1 MDTTPKCQ
9 AIAPD
14 VRIGSGAEEL
24 NLSISSPLRPLIADM
39 ARTSRPVRDGPKGD
53 LAANGFAQAPRHF
66 FRIFRSFTRS
76 RAECRCEFGFE
87 FARERP
93 GGGDLQ
99 HRAIDGEARARQRLE
114 RRVETRRGLFS
125 RAPRRTGQTASG
137 ACRRGSVNAR
147 SANRARC
154 ASRSLSLTN
163 TPARSRRRSGRSRC
177 RMACGDRRRSVASL
191 GNAGEVTLRPS
202 QRPEM

>member
-1 MDTTPKCQ
+1 MASPKPHD
-9 AIAPD
+9 I
-14 VRIGSGAEEL
+14 SFGA
-24 NLSISSPLRPLIADM
+24 SPGRAQSAD
-39 ARTSRPVRDGPKGD
+39 AGVGLG
-53 LAANGFAQAPRHF
+53 A
-66 FRIFRSFTRS
+66 
-76 RAECRCEFGFE
+76 RCELGFE

-93 GGGDLQ
+93 VGGDLQ
-99 HRAIDGEARARQRLE
+99 LRAGRSERGVRRWLRAIDGEARARQRLE
-114 RRVETRRGLFS
+114 RRVETRRGLSS

-177 RMACGDRRRSVASL
+177 RMACGDRHQSVASL